1 MGVWVRG
8 SRVYGAALAEGKFW
22 TIYYDLYACAEAL
35 DVRAELGDK
44 AVWEGRFDQVPK
56 LLRAHAAC
64 THTRTQ
70 PARTHTC
77 ACSRAV
83 LLHGGA
89 TTVHGSARGA
99 IRRAACG
106 SKYTHA
112 RMHLYL
118 SKKYMHAHT
127 RECTDALHTCTLA
140 YA

>member
-1 MGVWVRG
+1 MHAWVSSWVDECVGVWVRG

-70 PARTHTC
+70 PARTHTHTHMC
-77 ACSRAV
+77 MFARSAFTRWG
-83 LLHGGA
+83 HY
-89 TTVHGSARGA
+89 SARQ
-99 IRRAACG
+99 C
-106 SKYTHA
+106 A
-112 RMHLYL
+112 RCYQA
-118 SKKYMHAHT
+118 SSVWQ
-127 RECTDALHTCTLA
+127 
-140 YA
+140 

>member
-56 LLRAHAAC
+56 LLRARAAC

-70 PARTHTC
+70 PARTHTHVHV
-77 ACSRAV
+77 RAQCFYTVGPLQCTAVREV
-83 LLHGGA
+83 LSGEQRVA
-89 TTVHGSARGA
+89 VST
-99 IRRAACG
+99 
-106 SKYTHA
+106 
-112 RMHLYL
+112 RMHV
-118 SKKYMHAHT
+118 
-127 RECTDALHTCTLA
+127 CTCT
-140 YA
+140 